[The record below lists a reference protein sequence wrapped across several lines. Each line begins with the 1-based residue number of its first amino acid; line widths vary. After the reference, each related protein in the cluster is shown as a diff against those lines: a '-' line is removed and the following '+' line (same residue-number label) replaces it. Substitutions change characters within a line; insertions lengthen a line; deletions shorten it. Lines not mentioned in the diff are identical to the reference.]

1 MKVNPTARKAVV
13 AFLVMLLMAAL
24 YGAIVALCN
33 QYLRN
38 HEMLTETT
46 KYLLAVIAFAG
57 FYFIYKWFSKRVDNI
72 AKH

>member
-1 MKVNPTARKAVV
+1 MKVNPTTRKAVV

-46 KYLLAVIAFAG
+46 KYLLGIIAFAG
-57 FYFIYKWFSKRVDNI
+57 FYFIYKWFSKRIDTI
-72 AKH
+72 AKQ